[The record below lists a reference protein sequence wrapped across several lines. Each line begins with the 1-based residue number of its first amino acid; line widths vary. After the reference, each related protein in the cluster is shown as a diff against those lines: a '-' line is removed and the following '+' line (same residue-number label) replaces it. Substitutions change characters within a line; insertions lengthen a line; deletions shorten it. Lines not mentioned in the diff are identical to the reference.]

1 MQHRSLDLQFLAEP
15 TDVNFGGKVHGGM
28 LMKWMDQAGYA
39 CAVGW
44 TGRYCVTVSVGAIR
58 FRNPV
63 LVGQLVHLHA
73 QVVHTGH
80 SSVHVF
86 VSVEAMDAKTQQ
98 ARETNHCIMTFVA
111 MNDAGEMTNVPA
123 WEPQSSDDYLLEH
136 YAIQMKA
143 FSGEAE
149 QLLTHRQQP
158 FPIDIFDGVQVH
170 TVL

>member
-1 MQHRSLDLQFLAEP
+1 MQRSSLDLQFLAEP

-44 TGRYCVTVSVGAIR
+44 TGHYCVTVSVGAIR

-73 QVVHTGH
+73 QVVHTGR

-98 ARETNHCIMTFVA
+98 ACETNHCIMTFVA
-111 MNDAGEMTNVPA
+111 VDDAGELTTVPL
-123 WEPQSSDDYLLEH
+123 WEPQTADDYLLEH
-136 YAIQMKA
+136 YAVQMKA

-149 QLLTHRQQP
+149 RLLTHRQQP
-158 FPIDIFDGVQVH
+158 FAIGIFDGRPPN
-170 TVL
+170 